1 MADKQIKAAIK
12 LYFDSKSRTPKQKKA
27 MDEEYDSDEERDSDD
42 EEAIEK
48 IKKKYRAPQNTW
60 IIKPG
65 ENTNRGQG
73 ITVVKTIREV
83 QSIIGR
89 PTKKDGDR
97 TFIIQKYIDFP
108 LLVHK
113 RKFDFRC
120 YGLLTSINGSL
131 KGYCYQDGY
140 IRTSC
145 KEYNL
150 EDVTDLFVHL
160 TNDAIQNKSEDYGK
174 FENGNKLSWQ
184 DFTKV
189 ICAQQPDLDFDFHRD
204 IFPQI
209 QKLIGDTFKA
219 SFTKIDP
226 QRL

>member
-1 MADKQIKAAIK
+1 MADKNTSATAKADDDYGSEA
-12 LYFDSKSRTPKQKKA
+12 
-27 MDEEYDSDEERDSDD
+27 ESDEY

-48 IKKKYRAPQNTW
+48 IRKKYRAPQNTW

-83 QSIIGR
+83 QAIIGR
-89 PTKKDGDR
+89 PMKKDGDR
-97 TFIIQKYIDFP
+97 TFIIQKYIDYP

-120 YGLLTSINGSL
+120 FGLLTSINGSL

-145 KEYNL
+145 REYSL
-150 EDVTDLFVHL
+150 DDVSD
-160 TNDAIQNKSEDYGK
+160 
-174 FENGNKLSWQ
+174 
-184 DFTKV
+184 
-189 ICAQQPDLDFDFHRD
+189 
-204 IFPQI
+204 
-209 QKLIGDTFKA
+209 
-219 SFTKIDP
+219 
-226 QRL
+226 